1 MPASGEVLQLKPTD
15 MTLQPAVDAQL
26 AGPPIEMKDRK
37 KRRRRGNAR
46 ALIENISPFLIS
58 ALLLVV
64 WQLIV
69 PVAKIPQLILPTP
82 LEILAKIGKSYP
94 LLLADTQVTLL
105 EVLYGFLAAVA
116 AGIPI
121 ALCIFYSRMFAKSV
135 YPILVGLQTI
145 PKVALAPLL
154 VMWFGFGILP
164 KVVISF
170 LIAFFPIVITTVV
183 GLSGLDRQMV
193 YLVQSM
199 GASEFQTFIKDPI
212 ADGVTEH
219 LRRLQGC
226 NFALRGRRGDRRV
239 HRRRKRAG
247 ISTADREHPVRFC
260 AEFRGPDFHCVMR
273 RGDLRGD
280 LVVGTAVRSSSMSA
294 APIMALPS
302 HAPPRTDDTRSP
314 RAVSIALEGVT
325 KIYETEAGEDIWRLP
340 LSTLQSRQVNSSRL
354 SDRAGAAK
362 ALC

>member
-1 MPASGEVLQLKPTD
+1 MMPASGEVVQLKPTD

-199 GASEFQTFIKDPI
+199 GASEFQTFIKI
-212 ADGVTEH
+212 
-219 LRRLQGC
+219 RLP
-226 NFALRGRRGDRRV
+226 
-239 HRRRKRAG
+239 
-247 ISTADREHPVRFC
+247 T
-260 AEFRGPDFHCVMR
+260 
-273 RGDLRGD
+273 
-280 LVVGTAVRSSSMSA
+280 
-294 APIMALPS
+294 ALPS
-302 HAPPRTDDTRSP
+302 IFGGFKVAISLSVVG
-314 RAVSIALEGVT
+314 AVIGEYIAAESGLGYRQLTANIQFNSALNFAALIFIALCGVAT
-325 KIYETEAGEDIWRLP
+325 FVAISSLERLFV
-340 LSTLQSRQVNSSRL
+340 RR
-354 SDRAGAAK
+354 R
-362 ALC
+362 

>member
-1 MPASGEVLQLKPTD
+1 MIPASGEVLQLKPTD

-193 YLVQSM
+193 YLVQLDGGERVPDLLQDPSAG
-199 GASEFQTFIKDPI
+199 GAP
-212 ADGVTEH
+212 EH
-219 LRRLQGC
+219 LRRLQGRY
-226 NFALRGRRGDRRV
+226 FALRGRRGDRRV
-239 HRRRKRAG
+239 HRGRKRAG
-247 ISTADREHPVRFC
+247 ISPVDREHPVRLC
-260 AEFRGPDFHCVMR
+260 AEFRGADFHRVVR
-273 RGDLRGD
+273 HDHLRGD
-280 LVVGTAVRSSSMSA
+280 LVVGTAVRSSAMSA
-294 APIMALPS
+294 TPIIARRRTRRRG
-302 HAPPRTDDTRSP
+302 RTDRGSP

-325 KIYETEAGEDIWRLP
+325 KIYETECGRRRL
-340 LSTLQSRQVNSSRL
+340 
-354 SDRAGAAK
+354 GA
-362 ALC
+362 